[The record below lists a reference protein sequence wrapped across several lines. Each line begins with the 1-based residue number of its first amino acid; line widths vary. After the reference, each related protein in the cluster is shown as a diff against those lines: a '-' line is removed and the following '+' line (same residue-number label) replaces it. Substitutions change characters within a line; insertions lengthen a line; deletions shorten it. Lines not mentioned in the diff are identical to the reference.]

1 MIINYKTMESTV
13 KERLRLFLK
22 NKKITGSDF
31 CKSIDVS
38 SGFIAGMRESIQP
51 DKLKSIAINY
61 PDLNIE
67 WLLTGLGAMFKSDSA
82 SSNVQTGTINTNH
95 QGTFHDVST
104 SIGGYSKLEEEN
116 EKLRKE
122 VEELRAKVTT
132 LQNQL
137 LAEKDRVIEI
147 LSKGR

>member
-1 MIINYKTMESTV
+1 MDIKDRISEFIKYKSITIAEF
-13 KERLRLFLK
+13 ERNVGLA
-22 NKKITGSDF
+22 NGYIKKFKGSIGSDKLNNVASF
-31 CKSIDVS
+31 YPELNIDWLVT
-38 SGFIAGMRESIQP
+38 GKGPM
-51 DKLKSIAINY
+51 LKSD
-61 PDLNIE
+61 P
-67 WLLTGLGAMFKSDSA
+67 A